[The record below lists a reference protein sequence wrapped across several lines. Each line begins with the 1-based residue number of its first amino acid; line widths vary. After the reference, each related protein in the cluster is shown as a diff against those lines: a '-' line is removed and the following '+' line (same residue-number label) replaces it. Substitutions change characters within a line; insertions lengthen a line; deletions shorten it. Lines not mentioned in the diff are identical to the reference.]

1 MVKSTVNIK
10 MKIGIDI
17 DDTICCGPDDKV
29 PEAMSDEWNSRIE
42 HANTITGA
50 VESIKKLIDAGHKI
64 FFISSRYTAD
74 RELTDKWFE
83 QFDIK
88 DYTLCLRL
96 PELYGPQFKR
106 TIIGSLGLDVYIDDK
121 PRLIDI
127 AKDLVYYPILFKDW
141 NQVMNDIDCVKF
153 MRKRK

>member
-1 MVKSTVNIK
+1 

-17 DDTICCGPDDKV
+17 DDTICCGPDNTV
-29 PEAMSDEWNSRIE
+29 PEAMSDEWNYRIE

-50 VESIKKLIDAGHKI
+50 IESIKKLIDAGHKI

-74 RELTDKWFE
+74 RELTDKWLE
-83 QFDIK
+83 RFDIK

-106 TIIGSLGLDVYIDDK
+106 TVIGSLGLDIYIDDK

-127 AKDLVYYPILFKDW
+127 SNDLVNWTILFKSWD
-141 NQVMNDIDCVKF
+141 QVMDEIACISV

>member
-1 MVKSTVNIK
+1 

-42 HANTITGA
+42 NANTINGA
-50 VESIKKLIDAGHKI
+50 IESIKKLIDANHKI

-74 RELTDKWFE
+74 RELTDKWLE
-83 QFDIK
+83 KFDIK

-106 TIIGSLGLDVYIDDK
+106 TVIGSLGLDVYIDDK

-127 AKDLVYYPILFKDW
+127 TKDLVYYPILFKNWD
-141 NQVMNDIDCVKF
+141 QTMNEIDCVKL